1 MGERHEKMI
10 YHGKSNG
17 FISTEL
23 TRRNLPLFID
33 HKVQEKIN
41 AGIRTKAKTHHRP
54 KSGPISPRT
63 AKAVLDTY

>member
-41 AGIRTKAKTHHRP
+41 AGIRTKSEPRHRP
-54 KSGPISPRT
+54 ENCPISPRT
-63 AKAVLDTY
+63 AKADLDTY